1 LDNGRWFIT
10 SRRVGLD
17 LRLVEGRVPVS
28 RDALRIANDPSPI
41 VKISPSNQL
50 TALSSSPRRII
61 MLMAA
66 ITPTEAHAYFKRWEL
81 VKEIELVELR
91 RTSMDVKL
99 RQLSAL
105 MASRGLFG
113 VDPER
118 ENGVQL
124 VRDRWACL
132 RQALRG

>member
-1 LDNGRWFIT
+1 M
-10 SRRVGLD
+10 
-17 LRLVEGRVPVS
+17 
-28 RDALRIANDPSPI
+28 
-41 VKISPSNQL
+41 
-50 TALSSSPRRII
+50 

-66 ITPTEAHAYFKRWEL
+66 ITPAEARAYLKRWEL
-81 VKEIELVELR
+81 VREIELIELR

-113 VDPER
+113 EDPER

-132 RQALRG
+132 RRALLG

>member
-1 LDNGRWFIT
+1 
-10 SRRVGLD
+10 
-17 LRLVEGRVPVS
+17 
-28 RDALRIANDPSPI
+28 
-41 VKISPSNQL
+41 
-50 TALSSSPRRII
+50 

-81 VKEIELVELR
+81 VKEIELVELH
-91 RTSMDVKL
+91 RTSMEVKL

-118 ENGVQL
+118 EIGVQL
-124 VRDRWACL
+124 VRDRWARL
-132 RQALRG
+132 WQALGG

>member
-1 LDNGRWFIT
+1 
-10 SRRVGLD
+10 
-17 LRLVEGRVPVS
+17 
-28 RDALRIANDPSPI
+28 
-41 VKISPSNQL
+41 
-50 TALSSSPRRII
+50 

-66 ITPTEAHAYFKRWEL
+66 ITPAEAQAYFKRWEL

-118 ENGVQL
+118 ESGVQL

>member
-1 LDNGRWFIT
+1 
-10 SRRVGLD
+10 
-17 LRLVEGRVPVS
+17 
-28 RDALRIANDPSPI
+28 
-41 VKISPSNQL
+41 
-50 TALSSSPRRII
+50 

-66 ITPTEAHAYFKRWEL
+66 IAPAEAQAYVKRWEL
-81 VKEIELVELR
+81 VRQMELIELR

-113 VDPER
+113 EDPER

-132 RQALRG
+132 RRALGG

>member
-1 LDNGRWFIT
+1 
-10 SRRVGLD
+10 
-17 LRLVEGRVPVS
+17 
-28 RDALRIANDPSPI
+28 
-41 VKISPSNQL
+41 
-50 TALSSSPRRII
+50 

-66 ITPTEAHAYFKRWEL
+66 ITPAEARAYLKRWEL
-81 VKEIELVELR
+81 VREIELIELR

-113 VDPER
+113 EDPER
-118 ENGVQL
+118 ENGVQR

-132 RQALRG
+132 RRALLG

>member
-1 LDNGRWFIT
+1 MVLRESSFRVLELLQNNVKVRGQLQDLMLRNVVEGEKLSDQGAREYLGRGAGDGSTSSTSPSKIYDLFEP
-10 SRRVGLD
+10 SRRNPLPKAT
-17 LRLVEGRVPVS
+17 L
-28 RDALRIANDPSPI
+28 N
-41 VKISPSNQL
+41 
-50 TALSSSPRRII
+50 
-61 MLMAA
+61 
-66 ITPTEAHAYFKRWEL
+66 
-81 VKEIELVELR
+81 ELR
-91 RTSMDVKL
+91 RTSLDVKL

-113 VDPER
+113 VDPDR

>member
-1 LDNGRWFIT
+1 LCIDGIEVT
-10 SRRVGLD
+10 EV
-17 LRLVEGRVPVS
+17 
-28 RDALRIANDPSPI
+28 RDARVALKKMWKTEIC
-41 VKISPSNQL
+41 PSNQL
-50 TALSSSPRRII
+50 TALSTSPRRII
-61 MLMAA
+61 ILMAA
-66 ITPTEAHAYFKRWEL
+66 ITPAEAQAYFKRWEL
-81 VKEIELVELR
+81 VKEIEVVELR

-105 MASRGLFG
+105 VASRGLFG

-132 RQALRG
+132 RRALRG

>member
-1 LDNGRWFIT
+1 M
-10 SRRVGLD
+10 VA
-17 LRLVEGRVPVS
+17 V
-28 RDALRIANDPSPI
+28 
-41 VKISPSNQL
+41 
-50 TALSSSPRRII
+50 
-61 MLMAA
+61 
-66 ITPTEAHAYFKRWEL
+66 TPTEARAYFKRWEL
-81 VKEIELVELR
+81 VNEIELDELR
-91 RTSMDVKL
+91 RTPMDVKL

-118 ENGVQL
+118 EYGVNL

>member
-1 LDNGRWFIT
+1 VVT
-10 SRRVGLD
+10 
-17 LRLVEGRVPVS
+17 
-28 RDALRIANDPSPI
+28 IANEPSTI
-41 VKISPSNQL
+41 VKISSSNPL

-61 MLMAA
+61 KLMAA
-66 ITPTEAHAYFKRWEL
+66 ITPTEARAYFKRWEL

-105 MASRGLFG
+105 MASRDLFG

-132 RQALRG
+132 RQASRG